1 MRPLPTLNHK
11 QEELLHTMFEKVHE
25 RFPNIERHEVSYFAE
40 DKEHIILY
48 VISYLSE
55 EDEIA
60 MMNYSGEITADIL
73 METGYYLSMLP
84 RAPEFA

>member
-48 VISYLSE
+48 VISHLSE
-55 EDEIA
+55 EEEIE
-60 MMNYSGEITADIL
+60 MMNFSGALTADIFE
-73 METGYYLSMLP
+73 ETGYYLSMIPL
-84 RAPEFA
+84 APEFA